1 MATFI
6 WKNARLFVNEF
17 DFSGQF
23 NQLQLDYSAE
33 VLDATVMAAAIDTRI
48 HAAGLWSAEIN
59 HAGFLDYA
67 VSGQDAEMFGD
78 VGGSGF
84 DHTIIPEPGGT
95 AGVIADGDH
104 AIFGGFV
111 TGVYTPG
118 GTVGELAKFSWTASG
133 KNQLAKGRV
142 SIDDA
147 AAVTGVADGSA
158 YRLGNA
164 AFGPMGGAIDVPAG
178 DRIVA
183 MVHITA
189 DDFSDLDIIIESD
202 DVENFGGTPTTIAT
216 QANSA
221 GVTSFL
227 MQSDG
232 TTAITDD
239 WFRLRVTGFTG
250 TSATV
255 LGSIA
260 VVRGR

>member
-1 MATFI
+1 MATFF
-6 WKNARLFVNEF
+6 WKNARMFVNEL
-17 DFSGQF
+17 DLSGQF
-23 NQLQLDYSAE
+23 NQLQLDYNAE
-33 VLDATVMAAAIDTRI
+33 VLDATVMNVAATRI
-48 HAAGLWSAEIN
+48 HAGGLWTTEIN
-59 HAGFLDYA
+59 HSGFLDYTDD
-67 VSGQDAEMFGD
+67 GQDQTMFDD

-84 DHTIIPEPGGT
+84 DHTIIPTPGGA

-111 TGVYTPG
+111 TGTYTPG

-147 AAVTGVADGSA
+147 TAVSGVADGSA
-158 YRLGNA
+158 YQLGA
-164 AFGPMGGAIDVPAG
+164 GAFGPLGGAVDVPAG
-178 DRIVA
+178 DRVLA

-189 DDFSDLDIIIESD
+189 DDFTDLDVVLESD
-202 DVENFGGTPTTIAT
+202 DVENFGGTPTTLAT
-216 QANSA
+216 EANST
-221 GVTSFL
+221 GITSFL

-232 TTAITDD
+232 STPITDD
-239 WFRLRVTGFTG
+239 WFRLRVSGFTG
-250 TSATV
+250 TTATV